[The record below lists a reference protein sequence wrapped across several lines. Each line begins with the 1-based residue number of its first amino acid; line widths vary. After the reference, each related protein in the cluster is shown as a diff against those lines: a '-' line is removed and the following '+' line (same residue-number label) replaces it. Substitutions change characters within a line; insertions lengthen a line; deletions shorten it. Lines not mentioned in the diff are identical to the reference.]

1 MCIKL
6 KKEEKL
12 FGTLEKVSVTGDR
25 GDCLIQVRG
34 RFAVHTVRSTLLL
47 VLQFDT
53 LTVVSTLSNAT
64 LLIS

>member
-1 MCIKL
+1 MDVLKL

-34 RFAVHTVRSTLLL
+34 RFAVHKGTEIWD
-47 VLQFDT
+47 FDH
-53 LTVVSTLSNAT
+53 
-64 LLIS
+64 LIEV